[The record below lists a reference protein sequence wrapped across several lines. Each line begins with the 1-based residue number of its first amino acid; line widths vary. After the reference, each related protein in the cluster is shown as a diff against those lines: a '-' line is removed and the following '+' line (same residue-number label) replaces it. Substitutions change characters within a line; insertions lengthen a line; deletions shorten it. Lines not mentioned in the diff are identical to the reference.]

1 MEILER
7 VDRRKAVRGIV
18 EGLELTVNVLPAGAL
33 RTRCGR
39 YAGFLAGDVR
49 DRIPTAVREN
59 RIRRH
64 HENRIPS
71 GQGVETA
78 AHRGWLDRQRSGTK
92 ALVVSS
98 ASFQG
103 SIDEEAERRRGR
115 GHVSARPRLG
125 SDRWAVPPRRDGS

>member
-33 RTRCGR
+33 RTCCGR
-39 YAGFLAGDVR
+39 FAGFLAGDVR
-49 DRIPTAVREN
+49 DRIPTAAREN

-71 GQGVETA
+71 GQGVEAA
-78 AHRGWLDRQRSGTK
+78 AHRSRLDRQGSGTK
-92 ALVVSS
+92 ALVVLP
-98 ASFQG
+98 ASFR
-103 SIDEEAERRRGR
+103 SPVEETAQRRAGR
-115 GHVSARPRLG
+115 
-125 SDRWAVPPRRDGS
+125 